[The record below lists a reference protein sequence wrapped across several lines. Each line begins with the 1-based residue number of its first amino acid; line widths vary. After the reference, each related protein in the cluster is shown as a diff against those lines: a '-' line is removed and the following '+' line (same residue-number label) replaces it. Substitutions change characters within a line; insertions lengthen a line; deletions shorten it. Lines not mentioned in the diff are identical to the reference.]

1 MNIVLVT
8 NGPVPYRIP
17 ALNQLA
23 AMPDLRLH
31 VVFCCGREPNRE
43 WNLPA
48 IEFGCTYLRERMV
61 RFKDRF
67 IHNNPDVFGTLR
79 RLQPDIVITSG
90 FNPTHL
96 YAFMYAWMKRIPH
109 VAMTD
114 GTLDS
119 ERSLSLLHRR
129 VRHLVYARSSA
140 FVWASSGGQKLYAS
154 YGIAESRCFRACL
167 SVENTRFS
175 NTEAFRHG
183 SFDFI
188 FCGRFERVKNPLFAL
203 EVAIDTAGKLGRKT
217 RILFVGSGKEEQ
229 AIRMHAAANE
239 NMVDAIFHGFASQEA
254 LPALYR
260 SARIFLFPT
269 TWDPWGVVTNEA
281 CAAGLPVLVSPH
293 AGVAGELVLDGENGY
308 VCDLDVAQWADRA
321 FALLSDAELH
331 AAFSRR
337 SHSLVGDF
345 TFSRA
350 CQGLAEACRYAA
362 QQGVGQDKSLRRQ

>member
-1 MNIVLVT
+1 
-8 NGPVPYRIP
+8 
-17 ALNQLA
+17 
-23 AMPDLRLH
+23 LRQQ
-31 VVFCCGREPNRE
+31 
-43 WNLPA
+43 
-48 IEFGCTYLRERMV
+48 
-61 RFKDRF
+61 
-67 IHNNPDVFGTLR
+67 
-79 RLQPDIVITSG
+79 QPDIVITSG

-119 ERSLSLLHRR
+119 ERSLSLVHRR

-154 YGIAESRCFRACL
+154 YGIAENRCFRACL

-175 NTEAFRHG
+175 NIEACRHG

-188 FCGRFERVKNPLFAL
+188 FCGRLEQVKNPRFAL
-203 EVAIDTAGKLGRKT
+203 DVAIDVTSKLGRKT

-229 AIRMHAAANE
+229 AVRKHAAANASV
-239 NMVDAIFHGFASQEA
+239 VDAVFHGFASQEA

-260 SARIFLFPT
+260 SARVFLFPT
-269 TWDPWGVVTNEA
+269 SWDPWGVVTNEA

-308 VCDLDVAQWADRA
+308 VCDLEVGRWADRA
-321 FALLSDAELH
+321 STLLTDPDLYS
-331 AAFSRR
+331 AFSMR
-337 SHSLVGDF
+337 SHTLVGEF

-350 CQGLAEACRYAA
+350 CQGLADACRYAA
-362 QQGVGQDKSLRRQ
+362 TQRAGQDNAMRRQ

>member
-17 ALNQLA
+17 ALNELA
-23 AMPDLRLH
+23 AMPDVSLH

-48 IEFGCTYLRERMV
+48 IEFRCTYLRERV
-61 RFKDRF
+61 VKFRDRF
-67 IHNNPDVFGTLR
+67 IHNNPDVIAALR
-79 RLQPDIVITSG
+79 QLQPDIVITSG

-96 YAFMYAWMKRIPH
+96 YAFLYAWLKRIPH

-119 ERSLSLLHRR
+119 ERTLSLVHRR
-129 VRHLVYARSSA
+129 IRHLVYARSSA

-154 YGIAESRCFRACL
+154 YGIAANRCFRACL
-167 SVENTRFS
+167 SVENARFS
-175 NTEAFRHG
+175 DTEPFRHG

-188 FCGRFERVKNPLFAL
+188 FCGRLERIKNPCFAL
-203 EVAIDTAGKLGRKT
+203 DVAVDVASKLGRKT

-229 AIRMHAAANE
+229 AVKRHAAANASL
-239 NMVDAIFHGFASQEA
+239 VDAVFHGFASQEA

-260 SARIFLFPT
+260 SARVFLFPT
-269 TWDPWGVVTNEA
+269 SWDPWGVVTNEA

-308 VCDLDVAQWADRA
+308 VCDLDVGYWADRA
-321 FALLSDAELH
+321 STLLSDPDLYT
-331 AAFSRR
+331 AFSRR
-337 SHSLVGDF
+337 SHSLVGEF

-350 CQGLAEACRYAA
+350 CQGLADACRYAA
-362 QQGVGQDKSLRRQ
+362 TQRAGQDKAM